1 MAVASM
7 GSLRGY
13 AGKDTS
19 SMINQTGLIIDL
31 LFTVL
36 IMQIFIG
43 TWLLWQID
51 NVRAKIE
58 RTDRRIKNYFGGA
71 E

>member
-1 MAVASM
+1 M
-7 GSLRGY
+7 GSLRGSG
-13 AGKDTS
+13 GKDTS

-31 LFTVL
+31 LFTIL

-43 TWLLWQID
+43 AWLLWQID
-51 NVRAKIE
+51 NVRAKVE

>member
-7 GSLRGY
+7 GSQVGSG
-13 AGKDTS
+13 GKDTS
-19 SMINQTGLIIDL
+19 SMINQTGLIIDM
-31 LFTVL
+31 LFTIL

-43 TWLLWQID
+43 AWLLWQID

>member
-1 MAVASM
+1 MAVANM
-7 GSLRGY
+7 GSQVDY

-31 LFTVL
+31 LFTIL
-36 IMQIFIG
+36 IMQILIG
-43 TWLLWQID
+43 AWLLWQID
-51 NVRAKIE
+51 IVRAKIE

>member
-1 MAVASM
+1 M
-7 GSLRGY
+7 GFQVGSG
-13 AGKDTS
+13 GKDTS
-19 SMINQTGLIIDL
+19 SMINQTALIIDL
-31 LFTVL
+31 LWVLL

-43 TWLLWQID
+43 SCLLWQID
-51 NVRAKIE
+51 TVRAKVE

>member
-1 MAVASM
+1 V
-7 GSLRGY
+7 
-13 AGKDTS
+13 
-19 SMINQTGLIIDL
+19 INQTGLIIDL

-43 TWLLWQID
+43 TWLLWAID

>member
-7 GSLRGY
+7 GFQVGY

-31 LFTVL
+31 LWVLL

-43 TWLLWQID
+43 AWLLWAID
-51 NVRAKIE
+51 TVRAKVE
-58 RTDRRIKNYFGGA
+58 RTDRRIKNYFGGQ